1 MYYCSLLL
9 GSKNLLDI
17 PDNIWYNYIM
27 NSKEFSLQIEKIVQE
42 RKGISHMD
50 AVLRYCEQNDI
61 DPSTVS
67 PLLTKALKDKIT
79 IEAQNLNYIP
89 KTGQLPV

>member
-1 MYYCSLLL
+1 
-9 GSKNLLDI
+9 
-17 PDNIWYNYIM
+17 M

-42 RKGISHMD
+42 RKGISYMD
-50 AVLRYCEQNDI
+50 AILKYCDENDI
-61 DPSTVS
+61 DPSTVA
-67 PLLTKALKDKIT
+67 PMLTKALKDKIT